1 MNKKKPFPSYS
12 LWWLDISI
20 LNVNNFKFKY
30 SFINNIYFFKLVNK
44 YFYYFFLLNRRNLNT
59 LNFYILD
66 ITTYKYLG
74 INTYLL
80 AYQSIFFDFKFLI
93 ETQFKHRIT
102 SVSSIY
108 NGALWIERE
117 TKEFNSIQYTNL
129 LDTRKLLSNY
139 NYNTELQ
146 YNNFSN
152 IINDLKI

>member
-1 MNKKKPFPSYS
+1 M
-12 LWWLDISI
+12 
-20 LNVNNFKFKY
+20 
-30 SFINNIYFFKLVNK
+30 
-44 YFYYFFLLNRRNLNT
+44 
-59 LNFYILD
+59 
-66 ITTYKYLG
+66 G

-93 ETQFKHRIT
+93 ETQFKQRIT